1 MTPEARAGVKATL
14 PETASAVEVRITG
27 GIYALNRFLM
37 TLQSKRIPV
46 AGLTV
51 GGNTKAMLVTV
62 LIDSPPETARRYA
75 TLLGALE
82 DVEELRAAD
91 KTLGVALVNPQ
102 DDSWRESASRAG
114 VETHLDGSTVVASGP
129 PEALEGWLGGME
141 SGAFTR
147 LGIVARPGEG
157 V

>member
-1 MTPEARAGVKATL
+1 MTPEAKATL

-37 TLQSKRIPV
+37 TLQNKRVPV
-46 AGLTV
+46 AGITV
-51 GGNTKAMLVTV
+51 GGNTGAMLVTV

-82 DVEELRAAD
+82 DVEELRTAD
-91 KTLGVALVNPQ
+91 ETLGVALVKPEG
-102 DDSWRESASRAG
+102 DGWRESASQAG
-114 VETHLDGSTVVASGP
+114 VDTHEDDGTVVASGA
-129 PEALEGWLGGME
+129 PEALEGWLSGIE
-141 SGAFTR
+141 SRKITR
-147 LGIVARPGEG
+147 LGTVARPGEE

>member
-1 MTPEARAGVKATL
+1 MTPEAKATL

-51 GGNTKAMLVTV
+51 GGNTGAMLVTV
-62 LIDSPPETARRYA
+62 LIDCPPDTARRYA

-82 DVEELRAAD
+82 NVEELRTAD
-91 KTLGVALVNPQ
+91 ETLGVALLKPEGEG
-102 DDSWRESASRAG
+102 WRESASRAG
-114 VETHLDGSTVVASGP
+114 IGTHEDGDIVVASGP
-129 PEALEGWLGGME
+129 PETLESWLSRME
-141 SGAFTR
+141 SGEITR
-147 LGIVARPGEG
+147 LGTVARPGEE

>member
-1 MTPEARAGVKATL
+1 MTPEAKATAKATL

-37 TLQSKRIPV
+37 TLQSKRVPV

-51 GGNTKAMLVTV
+51 GGNTTAMIVTV
-62 LIDSPPETARRYA
+62 LLDCPPDTARRYA
-75 TLLGALE
+75 TLLDALE
-82 DVEELRAAD
+82 DVEELRVAD
-91 KTLGVALVNPQ
+91 ETLGVALVKPQ

-114 VETHLDGSTVVASGP
+114 VETHEDGGTVVASGP
-129 PEALEGWLGGME
+129 PEVLEGWLGGMD
-141 SGAFTR
+141 SGTFTR
-147 LGIVARPGEG
+147 LGTVARPGEE

>member
-1 MTPEARAGVKATL
+1 MTPEARVGVKATL

-82 DVEELRAAD
+82 DVEDLRIAD
-91 KTLGVALVNPQ
+91 ETLGVALLKPER
-102 DDSWRESASRAG
+102 DGWRESAARIG
-114 VETHLDGSTVVASGP
+114 VETHEDGDTVVASGS
-129 PEALEGWLGGME
+129 PEVLESWLSEIENGE
-141 SGAFTR
+141 ITR
-147 LGIVARPGEG
+147 LGTVARPGEE

>member
-1 MTPEARAGVKATL
+1 MTPEAKARATL
-14 PETASAVEVRITG
+14 PETTSAVEVRITG

-51 GGNTKAMLVTV
+51 GGNTGAMIVTV

-75 TLLGALE
+75 ALLEALE
-82 DVEELRAAD
+82 DVEELKTAG
-91 KTLGVALVNPQ
+91 KTLGVALVKPQ
-102 DDSWRESASRAG
+102 DDSWRESASQAG
-114 VETHLDGSTVVASGP
+114 IGTHEDGDTVVVSGP
-129 PEALEGWLGGME
+129 PEALEGWLTGME
-141 SGAFTR
+141 SREITR
-147 LGIVARPGEG
+147 LGTVARPGEE